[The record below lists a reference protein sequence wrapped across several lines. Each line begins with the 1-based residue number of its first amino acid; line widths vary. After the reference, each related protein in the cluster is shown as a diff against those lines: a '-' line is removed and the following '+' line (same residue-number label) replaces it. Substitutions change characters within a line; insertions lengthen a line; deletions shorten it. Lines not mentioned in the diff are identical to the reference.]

1 MYCIFKLF
9 IFYTIKE
16 FGAVIFIIIMTTR
29 AIPQV
34 MMDWLLYNRTFGW
47 QGWLGVLIVFT
58 AILLRV
64 GNTLRKYRHKLKT
77 ERESKLKEAEDDDE
91 KMLQENALFE
101 KERTPS
107 EKVNAE
113 QP

>member
-64 GNTLRKYRHKLKT
+64 GNTLRKYRQKLKK
-77 ERESKLKEAEDDDE
+77 ESESKLKEDDE

-101 KERTPS
+101 KERTPL

-113 QP
+113 QG

>member
-64 GNTLRKYRHKLKT
+64 GNTLRKYRQKLNT
-77 ERESKLKEAEDDDE
+77 ESESKLKEDDE

-101 KERTPS
+101 KERTPL
-107 EKVNAE
+107 EKANAE
-113 QP
+113 QG